1 MLRNDL
7 ERYMQLV
14 KNLERVKK
22 EYEFLELQNEALNAK
37 LDSKEATIR
46 DLEDNIHVS
55 FLFFF
60 FLCIQLQK
68 KRKKKFI

>member
-1 MLRNDL
+1 MLRNEL
-7 ERYMQLV
+7 ERHVQMV
-14 KNLERVKK
+14 KNLERIKK

-55 FLFFF
+55 FSFSFVF
-60 FLCIQLQK
+60 GY
-68 KRKKKFI
+68 